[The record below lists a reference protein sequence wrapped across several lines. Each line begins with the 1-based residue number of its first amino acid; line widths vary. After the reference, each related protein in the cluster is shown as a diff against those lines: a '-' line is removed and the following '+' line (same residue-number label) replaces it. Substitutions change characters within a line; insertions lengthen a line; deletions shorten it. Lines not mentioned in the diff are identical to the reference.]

1 MGYRPAATWVLAV
14 SLPLAA
20 ILGAVAETPISS
32 DPQMDLGRRIYR
44 EGRLADGSP
53 LRAIRSEG
61 FILEGEQAACV
72 TCHRDSGMGSV
83 EGSLELSLL
92 VPPVTGPLLFAPARF
107 TGTFLNKA
115 HHWVPNEAWARALTR
130 VAYDDQSF
138 ARALREGLDPDGQP
152 LIAPM
157 PRYELDES
165 SLSALATYLR
175 GLGPMPAPG
184 VEPDGLHLATVVT
197 PDAPSEQGEAVIGV
211 LRAWATASQ
220 ASGRPWALQI
230 WELSGPPETW
240 SGQLEARYRE
250 QPVFAILSGAGG
262 AEWRPVHR
270 FCEARRVPC
279 ILPSLEVASE
289 GDPGFYSLYFSPGV
303 TLEARLLAAHRRDE
317 SRAPGGK
324 PPPIIQLFSDA
335 SGRRAAEALAAA
347 LGTETQPESPRRF
360 RPTAPAAGLDA
371 LGEATALALW
381 LRPAEIALLV
391 AAMPEGPGSGP
402 IYLSSLLAPPESL
415 ALPPAWKARVTFVS
429 LFDDLGLQGEIARLR
444 LTHWLDRQGL
454 ETGGDAR
461 PRADA
466 YAAAYL
472 FTRALGEIRS
482 QEARRP
488 RVPLSREHLL
498 EALEQEVNKYAD
510 GTPLVDPD
518 SHVAFYGRMSLGPRQ
533 RMAARG
539 GVLLR
544 FMSPESHRL
553 VAVTGRLVPRGAN
566 ILE

>member
-1 MGYRPAATWVLAV
+1 MRYRPAATWLLAA
-14 SLPLAA
+14 SLPLTA
-20 ILGAVAETPISS
+20 ILGSPAETPIPS
-32 DPQMDLGRRIYR
+32 DPQEDIGRRIYR

-53 LRAIRSEG
+53 LRAIRPEG
-61 FILEGEQAACV
+61 FVLEGEQAACV
-72 TCHRDSGMGSV
+72 TCHRESGMGSV

-92 VPPVTGPLLFAPARF
+92 VPPVAGPLLFAPARF
-107 TGTFLNKA
+107 AGTFLNEG
-115 HHWVPNEAWARALTR
+115 HHWVPNKAWARALTR
-130 VAYDDQSF
+130 GAYDDGSL

-157 PRYELDES
+157 PRYALDES
-165 SLSALATYLR
+165 SLSALAVYLR
-175 GLGPMPAPG
+175 GLGAAPAPG
-184 VEPDGLHLATVVT
+184 VETDALHLATVVT
-197 PDAPSEQGEAVIGV
+197 PDAPIEQGAAVIGV
-211 LRAWATASQ
+211 LRAWAAASQ
-220 ASGRPWALQI
+220 ASGRPWVLQV

-270 FCEARRVPC
+270 FCEAHRVPC
-279 ILPSLEVASE
+279 ILPSLEVAPE
-289 GDPGFYSLYFSPGV
+289 GDPGFYSLYYSPGV
-303 TLEARLLAAHRRDE
+303 TLEARLLAAHWRAE
-317 SRAPGGK
+317 SRALGGK
-324 PPPIIQLFSDA
+324 PPPIVQMFSDA
-335 SGRRAAEALAAA
+335 AGRRAAEALTGA
-347 LGTETQPESPRRF
+347 LGTEAQPESPRRF

-381 LRPAEIALLV
+381 LRPEEIALLV

-402 IYLSSLLAPPESL
+402 LYLSSLLAPPESL

-454 ETGGDAR
+454 ETGGDPR

-472 FTRALGEIRS
+472 LTRALGEIRG

-488 RVPLSREHLL
+488 GVPLSREHLL
-498 EALEQEVNKYAD
+498 EALEQEVNKFAD

-539 GVLLR
+539 GALLR

-553 VAVTGRLVPRGAN
+553 VAVTGRIVP
-566 ILE
+566 

>member
-1 MGYRPAATWVLAV
+1 MRYRPAATWVLAA

-20 ILGAVAETPISS
+20 IFGAAAETPISS
-32 DPQMDLGRRIYR
+32 DPQVDIGRRIYR
-44 EGRLADGSP
+44 EGRLADGSL
-53 LRAIRSEG
+53 LRAIRPEG
-61 FILEGEQAACV
+61 FVLEGEQAACV
-72 TCHRDSGMGSV
+72 TCHRESGMGSV
-83 EGSLELSLL
+83 EGSLELTLL
-92 VPPVTGPLLFAPARF
+92 VPPVAGPLLFAPARF
-107 TGTFLNKA
+107 TGTFLNKG
-115 HHWVPNEAWARALTR
+115 HHWVPNKAWARALTQGP
-130 VAYDDQSF
+130 YDDGCL

-157 PRYELDES
+157 PRYELDEN
-165 SLSALATYLR
+165 SLSALAVYLQ
-175 GLGPMPAPG
+175 GLGAAPAPG
-184 VEPDGLHLATVVT
+184 VEPDGLYLATVVT
-197 PDAPSEQGEAVIGV
+197 PDAPSEQGAAVIGV
-211 LRAWATASQ
+211 LRAWAAASQ
-220 ASGRPWALQI
+220 ASGRPWILQV
-230 WELSGPPETW
+230 WELSGPPKTW
-240 SGQLEARYRE
+240 SGQLETRYRE

-279 ILPSLEVASE
+279 ILPSLEVAPE

-303 TLEARLLAAHRRDE
+303 TLEARLLAAHWRTG
-317 SRAPGGK
+317 SRASGGK
-324 PPPIIQLFSDA
+324 PPPIVQMYSDA
-335 SGRRAAEALAAA
+335 AGRRAAEALAVA
-347 LGTETQPESPRRF
+347 LGTEAQPENPRRF

-371 LGEATALALW
+371 LVEATALALW
-381 LRPAEIALLV
+381 LRPEEIALLV

-444 LTHWLDRQGL
+444 LTHWLGRQGL
-454 ETGGDAR
+454 KTGQDPR

-472 FTRALGEIRS
+472 LTRALGEIRG

-488 RVPLSREHLL
+488 RVPLSRKHLL

-533 RMAARG
+533 RMATRG
-539 GVLLR
+539 GTLLR
-544 FMSPESHRL
+544 FISPESHRL
-553 VAVTGRLVPRGAN
+553 VAISERIVP
-566 ILE
+566 

>member
-1 MGYRPAATWVLAV
+1 MRYRPAATWVLAA
-14 SLPLAA
+14 SLPLTA
-20 ILGAVAETPISS
+20 ILGPAAETPIPS
-32 DPQMDLGRRIYR
+32 DPQEDIGRRIYR

-53 LRAIRSEG
+53 LRAIRPEG
-61 FILEGEQAACV
+61 FVLEGEQAACV
-72 TCHRDSGMGSV
+72 TCHRESGMGSV

-92 VPPVTGPLLFAPARF
+92 VPPVAGPLLFAPARF
-107 TGTFLNKA
+107 AGTFLNEG
-115 HHWVPNEAWARALTR
+115 HHWVPNKAWARALTR
-130 VAYDDQSF
+130 GAYDDGSL

-157 PRYELDES
+157 PRYALDES
-165 SLSALATYLR
+165 SLSALAAYLR
-175 GLGPMPAPG
+175 GLGAAPAPG
-184 VEPDGLHLATVVT
+184 VETDGLHLATVVT
-197 PDAPSEQGEAVIGV
+197 PDAPIRAGRGGDRGAAGLGGRFPGLRQTLGPASLGAVGPV
-211 LRAWATASQ
+211 RDLVRAV
-220 ASGRPWALQI
+220 G
-230 WELSGPPETW
+230 GP
-240 SGQLEARYRE
+240 
-250 QPVFAILSGAGG
+250 LSGAAGLRHPVRGRWCRMAAGTPLLRGAPGPLYPAIPGGRPRGRSGLLFALLLPRGHPGG
-262 AEWRPVHR
+262 AA
-270 FCEARRVPC
+270 ARRPLACRVP
-279 ILPSLEVASE
+279 
-289 GDPGFYSLYFSPGV
+289 G
-303 TLEARLLAAHRRDE
+303 ARGQAATHR
-317 SRAPGGK
+317 
-324 PPPIIQLFSDA
+324 SDVQRR
-335 SGRRAAEALAAA
+335 RRAAGRRGLDRA
-347 LGTETQPESPRRF
+347 LGTEAQPESPRRF

-381 LRPAEIALLV
+381 LRPEEIALLV

-402 IYLSSLLAPPESL
+402 LYLSSLLAPPESL

-444 LTHWLDRQGL
+444 LAHWLDRQEL
-454 ETGGDAR
+454 ETGGDLR

-472 FTRALGEIRS
+472 LTRALGEIRG

-488 RVPLSREHLL
+488 GVPLSREHLL

-539 GVLLR
+539 GALLR

-553 VAVTGRLVPRGAN
+553 VAVTGRIVP
-566 ILE
+566 